1 MIKKIFISLFIL
13 SFLSLSFAGNDYQV
27 TTGETFTVRVSNPKQ
42 IFIRK
47 PGIIDIVKIQPD
59 RVQFLGKKEGF
70 TQVEI
75 RDGAG
80 QKNIFEVTV
89 LTEDLD
95 VLSGKLKTLIYKRLG
110 IEGVKITK
118 DTLNSKV
125 ILDGEISKDDLGR
138 VNKAVESYS
147 SSIEN
152 FLRVKPEKDLVEVD
166 VEIMELTKSFADA
179 LGFDWPGTAGT
190 SPTAITTFTT
200 PESTGTLSHAFRI
213 VDWTRNAMNLKI
225 YAKRNQGK
233 GKILARPKLLCLSG
247 EEANFLVG
255 GEIPVVTVTSS
266 TTGATV
272 AENVEYKEYGVKLDI
287 KPTIEEDNNIKLF
300 MTTEVKELST
310 EGEYVRKDG
319 TTIKSFTTRNAS
331 TVLLLKQ
338 GQGVII
344 SGLLKDKVTK
354 DDLKEVPGLS
364 SVPILG
370 ALFRSKDY
378 QDDQTELVISLVPKI
393 IRHSLEKAELKQ
405 IASTYKPL
413 VKKEEGVPLPLA
425 NYIKMVQR
433 KIYGALR
440 YPSAAKVA
448 GWQGKLK
455 LSLHIASDGRLL
467 TVRVAESSGYNI
479 FDNAAITIAK
489 DISPYPPFS
498 LSIDEREIWID
509 IPIVYKLD

>member
-1 MIKKIFISLFIL
+1 MIKRVFFSLSVFF
-13 SFLSLSFAGNDYQV
+13 FLSLSFAGNDYQI

-47 PGIIDIVKIQPD
+47 PGIIDIVKIYPD
-59 RVQFLGKKEGF
+59 RVRFLGKKEGF

-75 RDGAG
+75 RNGAG

-95 VLSGKLKTLIYKRLG
+95 VLSGKLRTLIYKRLG

-118 DTLNSKV
+118 DILNSKV
-125 ILDGEISKDDLGR
+125 ILGGEISKDDLDQ
-138 VNKAVESYS
+138 VNKAVQSYS

-152 FLRVKPEKDLVEVD
+152 FLRVKPERDLVEVD
-166 VEIMELTKSFADA
+166 VEVMELTKSFADA
-179 LGFDWPGTAGT
+179 LGFGWPGTAGT
-190 SPTAITTFTT
+190 SSTALTDLTT
-200 PESTGTLSHAFRI
+200 PAATGTFSNLFRI
-213 VDWTRNAMNLKI
+213 VDWTRNSLDLKI
-225 YAKRNQGK
+225 YASKNQGK

-255 GEIPVVTVTSS
+255 GEVPVVTVTSS

-272 AENVEYKEYGVKLDI
+272 AENVEYKEYGIKLDI
-287 KPTIEEDNNIKLF
+287 KPIIEKDDGIRLF

-310 EGEYVRKDG
+310 EGQYVRSDG
-319 TTIKSFTTRNAS
+319 TTIKAFTTRNAS
-331 TVLLLKQ
+331 TVLRLKQ

-354 DDLKEVPGLS
+354 DDLREVPGLS

-378 QDDQTELVISLVPKI
+378 QNDQTELVISLVPKI
-393 IRHSLEKAELKQ
+393 IKHSPEKAELKQ

-413 VKKEEGVPLPLA
+413 VKKEEGVPLPLTD
-425 NYIKMVQR
+425 YIKRVQL
-433 KIYGALR
+433 KIDGALR
-440 YPSAAKVA
+440 YPSAAKIA

-498 LSIDEREIWID
+498 SSIDEKEIWID
-509 IPIVYKLD
+509 IPIVYKLN